1 MIERVHDLDPPS
13 RLLLGPGPS
22 NVHPRVTRALSAP
35 VVGYLDPAWF
45 AVMDETVA
53 LLRRVYGTDN
63 RVTFPISG
71 TGTAGMEALL
81 VNLIEPGDTVIVGVN
96 GYFGDRIHQ
105 IARRAGADAVPLRAP
120 WGQPIDPER
129 VRIALK
135 EHPAARLVAVV
146 HGETSTGVLQPLDA
160 LGHIVREHD
169 ALLLVDCVT
178 TLGAEAIDVDARLID
193 AAYSCTQKAL
203 GCPPGL
209 APITLGERAWEKVVR
224 RKTPPNSWYL
234 DLRLLAD
241 YWLDGRTYHH
251 TPPASMIY
259 ALREGLRLVLE
270 EGLERRTARHRQAAA
285 ALRAGLATLGLPF
298 IAADDCWLPALTA
311 VQLPDGLDDAAI
323 RAALR
328 DRYGIEIG
336 GGLGPL
342 RGKAW
347 RIGLMGTNATAAN
360 VLLVLAALEA
370 VLAEAGY
377 PVEPGAATAAAARA
391 LAERRRREAHGRP

>member
-1 MIERVHDLDPPS
+1 MTNLLPDLDPPA

-45 AVMDETVA
+45 TVMDETAA
-53 LLRRVYGTDN
+53 LLRQVYGTEN

-71 TGTAGMEALL
+71 TGTSGMEALL
-81 VNLIEPGDTVIVGVN
+81 VNLIEPGDKVIVGLN

-105 IARRAGADAVPLRAP
+105 IALRAGADVIPVRAL

-135 EHPAARLVAVV
+135 EHPGVALVAVV
-146 HGETSTGVLQPLDA
+146 HGETSTGVLQPLER
-160 LGHIVREHD
+160 LGRIVREHD
-169 ALLLVDCVT
+169 ALLLADCVT
-178 TLGAEAIDVDARLID
+178 TLGGEAVTVDAWLVD

-209 APITLGERAWEKVVR
+209 SPITVGPRAWAKIER
-224 RKTPPNSWYL
+224 RKTPPQSWYL
-234 DLRLLAD
+234 DLRLLAE
-241 YWLDGRTYHH
+241 YWLGGRAYHH
-251 TPPASMIY
+251 TPPAPMIY
-259 ALREGLRLVLE
+259 ALREGLRIVLE
-270 EGLERRTARHRQAAA
+270 EGLQQRSTRHRTNAA
-285 ALRAGLATLGLPF
+285 ALRAGLATFGLPF
-298 IAADDCWLPALTA
+298 VAAEDCWLPALTA
-311 VQLPDGLDDAAI
+311 VQIPDTVDDAAI
-323 RAALR
+323 RTTLR
-328 DRYGIEIG
+328 DRYNIEIG

-347 RIGLMGTNATAAN
+347 RIGLMGYGSTAAN

-370 VLAEAGY
+370 ALAEAGY
-377 PVEPGAATAAAARA
+377 PIQPGAAVEAAARRLGA
-391 LAERRRREAHGRP
+391 PA